1 MLRSGSMIINKVKS
15 NLSRSSSGRLT
26 RDQSKSKLGKKSS
39 TVYRLYFDV
48 HYVEELKFTGDIVVS
63 LDKVL
68 GEKPFSTVSKI
79 DASGRAMF
87 RNERLAADIELTGSR
102 PSRQQGEFKQKL
114 VKILLMAGGNVAST
128 TYFNATLYI
137 GKRAPG
143 EKVKFQLESGSFVVA
158 TVFMQLR
165 EDVQSLSNSPTSI
178 MDDNK
183 NNSGVFDEDKDKDGK
198 QQRSGVLKRM
208 TKGVGSI
215 RGIGKKK
222 TNANGGE
229 KNDMKMAL
237 EELQLENNR
246 LRKLIN
252 STKQNATEME
262 RLHKLNDDLEAEIN
276 DLKSNG
282 VETEEYLKATKELC
296 DIREAKAQLVMSLD
310 ELKHQIR
317 GLSETVGDKRG
328 KGSSRKKH

>member
-15 NLSRSSSGRLT
+15 NLSRSSSGRLA
-26 RDQSKSKLGKKSS
+26 RDQSVSKLGKKSN

-68 GEKPFSTVSKI
+68 GERPFSNVSKT
-79 DASGRAMF
+79 DASGRAVF
-87 RNERLAADIELTGSR
+87 RNERLVADIELTGSK
-102 PSRQQGEFKQKL
+102 PGRQQCEFKQKL
-114 VKILLMAGGNVAST
+114 VKIVLMAGGNAIST
-128 TYFNATLYI
+128 TYFNATMYI
-137 GKRAPG
+137 GKQAPG
-143 EKVKFQLESGSFVVA
+143 EKVKFQLENGSFVVA

-165 EDVQSLSNSPTSI
+165 EDIQSLSNSPTSI
-178 MDDNK
+178 MDDDE

-208 TKGVGSI
+208 GKGVGSI

-222 TNANGGE
+222 QNSNNGE
-229 KNDMKMAL
+229 KNDMKKAL

-262 RLHKLNDDLEAEIN
+262 RLHKRNEDLEAEIN
-276 DLKSNG
+276 DLKTNG
-282 VETEEYLKATKELC
+282 VEMEEYLKATKELC
-296 DIREAKAQLVMSLD
+296 DIREAKAQLVMTID
-310 ELKHQIR
+310 ELKHHIR
-317 GLSETVGDKRG
+317 GITETAGDKRG
-328 KGSSRKKH
+328 KSSSKKKH